1 MNIDFETEMK
11 LFEYNRKV
19 IDSITDLSPVK
30 YDVTDVEEHA
40 AKLATADPEFM
51 KRLEDELK

>member
-1 MNIDFETEMK
+1 MSIDIGTELQILDYNIM
-11 LFEYNRKV
+11 V
-19 IDSITDLSPVK
+19 IDKIIELCEKQDISTVEK
-30 YDVTDVEEHA
+30 YT